1 MIRKN
6 YIPTININPILNN
19 NFNSKATLKITRE
32 IEKACVEVGF
42 FQIIGHGIK
51 LKQINKNEINQD
63 FSHNCGRIV
72 NCSL

>member
-6 YIPTININPILNN
+6 YIPTININPILKK
-19 NFNSKATLKITRE
+19 NFNSKATIKITRE

-51 LKQINKNEINQD
+51 LKQINKVCKIGEN
-63 FSHNCGRIV
+63 FFK
-72 NCSL
+72 

>member
-6 YIPTININPILNN
+6 YIPTININPILKN

-42 FQIIGHGIK
+42 FQIIGHGIN
-51 LKQINKNEINQD
+51 LKK
-63 FSHNCGRIV
+63 FSPILHTLFIFLNFIP
-72 NCSL
+72 

>member
-6 YIPTININPILNN
+6 YIPTININPILKN

-42 FQIIGHGIK
+42 FSNNWSWNKIK
-51 LKQINKNEINQD
+51 KNK
-63 FSHNCGRIV
+63 
-72 NCSL
+72 

>member
-6 YIPTININPILNN
+6 YIPTININPILKN

-42 FQIIGHGIK
+42 FQIIGHGIN
-51 LKQINKNEINQD
+51 LKKISKVCKIGENFFK
-63 FSHNCGRIV
+63 
-72 NCSL
+72 

>member
-6 YIPTININPILNN
+6 YIPTININPILKN

-42 FQIIGHGIK
+42 FQIVGHGIK
-51 LKQINKNEINQD
+51 IIKM
-63 FSHNCGRIV
+63 FIV
-72 NCSL
+72 DIFQMMLMEKKD

>member
-6 YIPTININPILNN
+6 YIPTININPILKN

-42 FQIIGHGIK
+42 FQIVGHGIK
-51 LKQINKNEINQD
+51 SVSYTHLTLPTK
-63 FSHNCGRIV
+63 RIV
-72 NCSL
+72 